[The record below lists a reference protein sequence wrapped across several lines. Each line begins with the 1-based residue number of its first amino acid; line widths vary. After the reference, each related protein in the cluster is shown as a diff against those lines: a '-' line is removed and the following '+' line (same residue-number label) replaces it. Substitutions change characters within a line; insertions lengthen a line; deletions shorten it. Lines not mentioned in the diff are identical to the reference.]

1 MQVTFWLRNG
11 RFAVK
16 IWLRFA
22 LRGYDILTNRELSAK
37 SRLIGL
43 TSNDPLKRT
52 IQALGHRAGRRTVR
66 PTPHPAMER

>member
-22 LRGYDILTNRELSAK
+22 LRGYDILTSRALSAK
-37 SRLIGL
+37 SRLIEL
-43 TSNDPLKRT
+43 ISNDPVKRA
-52 IQALGHRAGRRTVR
+52 IRALGHRAGRRTVR
-66 PTPHPAMER
+66 PTHHPVMER